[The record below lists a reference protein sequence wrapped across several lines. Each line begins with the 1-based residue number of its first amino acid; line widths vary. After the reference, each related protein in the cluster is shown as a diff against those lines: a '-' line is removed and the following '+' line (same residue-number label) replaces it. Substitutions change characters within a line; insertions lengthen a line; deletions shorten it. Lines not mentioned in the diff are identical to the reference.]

1 VNKFIPAAIALAAA
15 AVLQIALAP
24 YLAIFG
30 VVPKFLF
37 VVVVVIALTEGSVA
51 GCVAGFSA
59 GLLLDLLGSGVVGP
73 YALVMCVVG
82 YLAGMLQANLFAE
95 GWLLPVTTVFVAS
108 LGTEISYGIILSV
121 LGLSGSFWHSLFTVM
136 LPGAVYNTALA
147 LVTYPWL
154 ARLLR
159 ADRGVKSLGRLA

>member
-1 VNKFIPAAIALAAA
+1 MNKFIPAAIALAAA

-82 YLAGMLQANLFAE
+82 YLAGMLHANLFAE

-108 LGTEISYGIILSV
+108 LGTELSYGIILSV

-136 LPGAVYNTALA
+136 LPGAIYNTALA